1 MPFFGRGER
10 GGVTRGARMTFLSKG
25 LIKMWKAVIKKWIKE
40 PPLESCLRL
49 LSLLAL
55 VVRPLLPLRPSSTVE
70 RDKKIVRRKVVAIS
84 TLVTLVST

>member
-1 MPFFGRGER
+1 
-10 GGVTRGARMTFLSKG
+10 MTFLSKG
-25 LIKMWKAVIKKWIKE
+25 LIKMCKVCNQQWMKGL
-40 PPLESCLRL
+40 PLESCLRL
-49 LSLLAL
+49 LSSLVL